1 MKGGGSRKRGG
12 LDSGRGWV
20 GGGGSREN
28 KGLGRESE
36 ATFPLELGPEF
47 LIPAT
52 SESVSRSVVS
62 DSLRP
67 HGL

>member
-1 MKGGGSRKRGG
+1 MKGGGSRKRGA
-12 LDSGRGWV
+12 LDSG
-20 GGGGSREN
+20 GGGGGWGREN

-52 SESVSRSVVS
+52 SESVSHSVVS

-67 HGL
+67 DGL